1 MSDSLSSVY
10 GGRGIAIVSG
20 KGGLVYDN
28 EGREYVDFFNG
39 HGASLFGHGD
49 AALLESL
56 ERASKG
62 VWSTGAGFE
71 SPERSELAELL
82 GGILGG
88 GRAFICNS
96 GSEAIEAALKLAVSL
111 KQGRHKILACR
122 RAFHGRTSGALSLTF
137 NPKYKTPFKR
147 VLADVEHYNPEELP
161 SKIDADAIAVFVE
174 PVQGEG
180 GVYPLPPETGRA
192 ISETCG
198 TMGALL
204 VADEI
209 QSGLGRCGAMLAS
222 ELTGLEP
229 DIVCLAK
236 GLAGGLPIGAAVW
249 KKELGDFPPH
259 CHGSTYGGNEIACAV
274 AVTALRLITERDCAA
289 HAAWLGEKFRAALSE
304 IQSAAIKEV
313 RGLGMLNGAEVEI
326 SATELV
332 KKLQN
337 KGLLSLSAGPRVV
350 RFLQSFASTE
360 DHIRRAA
367 DIFRGVLEGEGK

>member
-1 MSDSLSSVY
+1 MSGSLSSLY

-20 KGGLVYDN
+20 KGGLVYDK

-49 AALLESL
+49 AALRESL
-56 ERASKG
+56 ERAANG
-62 VWSTGAGFE
+62 VWSSGAGFD
-71 SPERSELAELL
+71 SPDRDELAELL
-82 GGILGG
+82 GGILGD
-88 GRAFICNS
+88 GRVFICNS
-96 GSEAIEAALKLAVSL
+96 GTEAIEAALKLTVNL
-111 KQGRHKILACR
+111 RPGRHRILACR

-147 VLADVEHYNPEELP
+147 VLTDVEHYNPEELP
-161 SKIDADAIAVFVE
+161 SKIDAATIAVFVE
-174 PVQGEG
+174 PVRGEG

-192 ISETCG
+192 ISETCRAK
-198 TMGALL
+198 GALL

-236 GLAGGLPIGAAVW
+236 GLAGGLPIGATVW

-259 CHGSTYGGNEIACAV
+259 SHGSTYGGNGIVCAV
-274 AVTALRLITERDCAA
+274 AVTALRLITGRDCAA
-289 HAAWLGEKFRAALSE
+289 RAAWLGEKLRAALSE
-304 IQSAAIKEV
+304 IQSAAIREV
-313 RGLGMLNGAEVEI
+313 RGLGMLNGVEVEI
-326 SATELV
+326 PSAELV
-332 KKLQN
+332 KKLQS

-350 RFLQSFASTE
+350 RFLPSFASTE
-360 DHIRRAA
+360 EHVRRAA
-367 DIFRGVLEGEGK
+367 DIFRGVLEEYGK